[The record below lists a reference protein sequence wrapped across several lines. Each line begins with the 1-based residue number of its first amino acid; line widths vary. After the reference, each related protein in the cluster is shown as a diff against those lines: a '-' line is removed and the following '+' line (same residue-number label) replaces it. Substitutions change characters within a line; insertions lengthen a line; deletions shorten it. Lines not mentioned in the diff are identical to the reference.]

1 LSTFFQIDFEVIRI
15 MRSKDFSFSFVKNIG
30 KFVILRRN
38 IEKIRSFYKFC
49 RISLNV
55 QRTRIEFKIAG
66 AQKF

>member
-1 LSTFFQIDFEVIRI
+1 M

-30 KFVILRRN
+30 KFVILRRD

-49 RISLNV
+49 GISLNV